1 MSLFL
6 SLYFRKCTLYHTNLS
21 VCLASS
27 LFYLQGYLI
36 FCIFRDNLASFLA
49 FFWLCLDNVTNAHC
63 NFFAQ
68 LSLAASVLFA
78 RTISLP
84 LCFFFSLFPSLGCL
98 FILSNLLSLCCFV
111 AVTQTIIFAFSC
123 AAAIAASFLLDFL
136 WAFALQPA
144 LPLSVSLSVS
154 LFLACQH
161 ENVFFRVQRDH
172 LNCNFEQLTVQHF
185 SFIEPV

>member
-1 MSLFL
+1 MP
-6 SLYFRKCTLYHTNLS
+6 
-21 VCLASS
+21 
-27 LFYLQGYLI
+27 
-36 FCIFRDNLASFLA
+36 SFLA
-49 FFWLCLDNVTNAHC
+49 LFWLCLDNVTNAHC

-68 LSLAASVLFA
+68 LSLAASVRFA
-78 RTISLP
+78 LTIFLPHYFSLSLSA
-84 LCFFFSLFPSLGCL
+84 LCSFFFPFSPSLVRL